1 MLTNLL
7 RDFPFEIT
15 NKQDTLTV
23 NFSNLNK
30 FSWKRKPAKLS
41 NFNHLIKENSFF
53 NLDQQE
59 LNLSADLAS
68 SEFLKIHDLL
78 GNILSA
84 LYMENP
90 EELELWGQTRNT
102 NPSGFNEAD
111 ESISWDLLKDVYDDD
126 LIVKEKKPLIL
137 DLEKSYENQLVSV
150 GPKRRSVVD
159 GASQIASMNLGFNH
173 IRKNPMF
180 LRDEMLDPNLNIE
193 EWDVYKAF
201 CNLLKEESRLDHVYI
216 VNSGAEAVE
225 GALKLAYYYHK
236 GSRDFVLH
244 SNISFHGKSIA
255 TGSLAG
261 NYPENDGFQM
271 LPNTMSFSYNNID
284 SIKDKVNFLRKDG
297 HCNIYAII
305 VEPYSASMFTGCDEE
320 FLLALRKICDDEN
333 IILIFDEV
341 YTGWG
346 KTGSLFYFMRYN
358 NLFPDILTMSKSF
371 GGGKASISAYVT
383 RDIIFNKT
391 YASTQAAPKHS
402 STYSGFGEEAITAIE
417 AIRIVI
423 EDNYSENANLIN
435 NLLMEGLDKLKGK
448 YPQIIKEIRGV
459 GALNC
464 IIIGFP
470 FKLLENLL
478 SFINI
483 SSINDKTALFEKVA
497 AGSIMEELFTEH
509 DILITLGGREFVS
522 KDQQN
527 NNNLNSFT
535 CLAVKPSC
543 IAKEVQIERFLH
555 SFDKVLS
562 KGMSSLIKNFIN
574 NNIKRIFS

>member
-1 MLTNLL
+1 MIKNKKSNINSLEDLYNLE
-7 RDFPFEIT
+7 D
-15 NKQDTLTV
+15 
-23 NFSNLNK
+23 
-30 FSWKRKPAKLS
+30 LS
-41 NFNHLIKENSFF
+41 KISIKEVQKLYSQYVNPGITKLFSAFSFGNEIF
-53 NLDQQE
+53 NKAE
-59 LNLSADLAS
+59 
-68 SEFLKIHDLL
+68 
-78 GNILSA
+78 GM
-84 LYMENP
+84 YMY
-90 EELELWGQTRNT
+90 TK
-102 NPSGFNEAD
+102 SGR
-111 ESISWDLLKDVYDDD
+111 K
-126 LIVKEKKPLIL
+126 IL
-137 DLEKSYENQLVSV
+137 DLTGGIGVL
-150 GPKRRSVVD
+150 
-159 GASQIASMNLGFNH
+159 NH
-173 IRKNPMF
+173 GHNHPDILKIRK
-180 LRDEMLDPNLNIE
+180 EYLDNCHPEVHKIIFSPYTAILAHNIAKILPGDLN
-193 EWDVYKAF
+193 KSF
-201 CNLLKEESRLDHVYI
+201 FP
-216 VNSGAEAVE
+216 NSGAEAVE